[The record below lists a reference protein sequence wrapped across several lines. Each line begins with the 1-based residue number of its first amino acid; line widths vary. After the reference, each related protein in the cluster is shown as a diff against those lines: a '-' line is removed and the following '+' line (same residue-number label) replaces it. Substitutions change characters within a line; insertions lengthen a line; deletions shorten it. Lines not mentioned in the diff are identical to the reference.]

1 MERDFIR
8 EEIPLASIFAI
19 LIIFTITLFYLYN
32 YGDVM
37 IVEPSRTVVLF
48 EIAIGIV
55 AIVYVGNK
63 LRKRFFYQ

>member
-8 EEIPLASIFAI
+8 EELPLTLLFGI

-32 YGDVM
+32 YGEILLM
-37 IVEPSRTVVLF
+37 EPNRGIVLI
-48 EIAIGIV
+48 EIAMGIV

-63 LRKRFFYQ
+63 LRKRFVYQ